1 MDCVLPL
8 KIKSSLIAAKGALS
22 KTHFHPFSMKR
33 FASPRHHTAGLQR
46 TVVDDSGLL
55 VRDLTR
61 WKDHT
66 VRLQGTI
73 RRHGRNLRNGRRM
86 HHNDSSAKSQG
97 ADDSRAGGSCVRG
110 KFRFLRPLYRASLR
124 RRFARALEPKSS
136 TPGSERIHGAETT
149 PSRPAFAS
157 LSLFFFSRIPAT
169 RLASQR
175 SRTLRRSRATNSPP
189 PRNFLD
195 SRTLIYSCTS
205 PCGGARRFVSTTS
218 TSPKPDLGSLRID
231 EGKRRSGKTGKI
243 LGAGAAILGLAVI
256 VTGGVF
262 ALRNQTPVVE
272 VAAAQKVAAGRPTLL
287 NASGYVTPRRRA
299 TVAAKITGRV
309 TGVFFDEGMHVAQGY
324 VLARLDDSDVRRAL
338 DSAIADRN
346 ATQAQIVD
354 FQVQLKNAEIELHRA
369 QQLQAAGVQSQE
381 TLDNASTAA
390 DSLRAKIAL
399 TKQQVLASEARIQE
413 AQQAVDN
420 CVIRA
425 PFDGII
431 VSKDAQVGE
440 MVSPISAGGGFT
452 RTGIATIVDMNS
464 NEIEVD
470 VNEAYIA
477 RVLPDQPVTAILDAS
492 PDWQIPSKVRT
503 VIPTAD
509 RQKAT
514 VKVRISFL
522 KLDPRI
528 LPDMGVKVTFLG
540 DEQVEKKG
548 AVALAAL
555 IPPDAVRT
563 EDGAKAVYLVIGDQ
577 LARAMVKLGV
587 LQGNDLG
594 P

>member
-1 MDCVLPL
+1 M
-8 KIKSSLIAAKGALS
+8 
-22 KTHFHPFSMKR
+22 
-33 FASPRHHTAGLQR
+33 
-46 TVVDDSGLL
+46 
-55 VRDLTR
+55 
-61 WKDHT
+61 
-66 VRLQGTI
+66 
-73 RRHGRNLRNGRRM
+73 
-86 HHNDSSAKSQG
+86 
-97 ADDSRAGGSCVRG
+97 
-110 KFRFLRPLYRASLR
+110 
-124 RRFARALEPKSS
+124 
-136 TPGSERIHGAETT
+136 
-149 PSRPAFAS
+149 
-157 LSLFFFSRIPAT
+157 
-169 RLASQR
+169 
-175 SRTLRRSRATNSPP
+175 
-189 PRNFLD
+189 
-195 SRTLIYSCTS
+195 
-205 PCGGARRFVSTTS
+205 STTS
-218 TSPKPDLGSLRID
+218 NSIKPDLGSLRID
-231 EGKRRSGKTGKI
+231 DGKRRGRKTGKV
-243 LGAGAAILGLAVI
+243 LGLFAAILGLAVI
-256 VTGGVF
+256 VTGAVF
-262 ALRNQTPVVE
+262 AFRNQTPVVE
-272 VAAAQKVAAGRPTLL
+272 VATAQKAAAGRPTLL

-309 TGVFFDEGMHVAQGY
+309 TGVFFDEGMHVPQGF

-338 DSAIADRN
+338 DSAVADRN
-346 ATQAQIVD
+346 ATEAQNAD

-369 QQLQAAGVQSQE
+369 QELQAAGVQSQE
-381 TLDNASTAA
+381 TLDNARTTA

-399 TKQQVLASEARIQE
+399 TKQQVAASEARIQE

-477 RVLPDQPVTAILDAS
+477 RVEPGQPVTAVLDAY

-540 DEQVEKKG
+540 EAPVEKKG
-548 AVALAAL
+548 EVAPAAL
-555 IPPDAVRT
+555 IPPDAVRDDSGKKIVFIVK
-563 EDGAKAVYLVIGDQ
+563 DGHLERRAVTTGGTRGTDLEILAGLNSGDSVV
-577 LARAMVKLGV
+577 VK
-587 LQGNDLG
+587 G
-594 P
+594 PANLRDGQAVEIKK